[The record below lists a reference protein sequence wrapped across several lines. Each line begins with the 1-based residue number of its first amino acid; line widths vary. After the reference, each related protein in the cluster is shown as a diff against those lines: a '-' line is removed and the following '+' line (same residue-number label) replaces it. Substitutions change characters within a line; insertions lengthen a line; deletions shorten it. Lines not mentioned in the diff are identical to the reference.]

1 MEGLVFVEIEGW
13 KKKRRKEFE
22 GWYKTRIVSII

>member
-1 MEGLVFVEIEGW
+1 MEGLVFVEFEGW